1 MAYRKLGRKSAQRN
15 ALLRDLTTDVIV
27 YGRIET
33 TETRANEVR
42 KFVDQMI
49 TLGKKGDLASRR
61 RAAAFLRNE
70 IASAT
75 VEGDQVVVER
85 VLTRL
90 FGEYA
95 ERYADRQGGYTR
107 VLKTGPRRGDG
118 APMAIIELV

>member
-33 TETRANEVR
+33 TETRAKEVR

-49 TLGKKGDLASRR
+49 TLGTKGDLASRR

-75 VEGDQVVVER
+75 VEGNQVVVER